1 MLNHFVDLVLTLTML
16 GLVCLVGTV
25 GNLLVIGVY
34 LKQYFFPQKH
44 RFRRKYAKS
53 LPDTNGALCLESLND
68 KSTKGVTEDDCTFM
82 RTTGTPTFFI
92 LVLACVDLLVC
103 CFVVP
108 LTFYMEYV
116 EMKPPNDVWCKIHAF
131 VCVCN
136 TMFSALLVIAIALD
150 RYLAICHPLHPML
163 TMKRAKILTTALA
176 IFCIIYGFLGIGT
189 IQLAPD
195 SSNPTEMVCTDTGD
209 LLNTTQAQK
218 YFYLIVQKGNT
229 ASFVMAIL
237 FVLILYSLI
246 LKVVIKAHRRMRKL
260 HEQSTFP
267 RRQSNNLG
275 QFTNVDDAID
285 SSYMTEDLVSS
296 AEPKPARLRMRF
308 SIRGLRES
316 GLWREMRSASV
327 LFVVAVVYIIVFTPS
342 LLTANKMVSFTLI
355 GYNSFFLNN
364 MSNPLIYC
372 FMSRAFRAKLAT
384 LFSGLCI
391 HERATSEDELFGQ
404 TTRKRP
410 RLTIQTITNVQNGSP
425 I

>member
-1 MLNHFVDLVLTLTML
+1 MLSNFVDLILTLTML
-16 GLVCLVGTV
+16 GLVCLVGTL
-25 GNLLVIGVY
+25 GNSLVLGVY
-34 LKQYFFPQKH
+34 LRQYLFPQTN
-44 RFRRKYAKS
+44 RFRRKVWKTE
-53 LPDTNGALCLESLND
+53 PTTNGALCLESLSD
-68 KSTKGVTEDDCTFM
+68 RSAQKVIEDDCTFT

-116 EMKPPNDVWCKIHAF
+116 EMKPPSDVWCKIHSF

-163 TMKRAKILTTALA
+163 TMKRAKILTAALA
-176 IFCIIYGFLGIGT
+176 VFCIIYGFLGLGT

-195 SSNPTEMVCTDTGD
+195 SSDPTEMVCTDTGD

-246 LKVVIKAHRRMRKL
+246 LKVVIKAHRRIRKMQ
-260 HEQSTFP
+260 EQSAFP
-267 RRQSNNLG
+267 KRQSKSNSLP
-275 QFTNVDDAID
+275 QFGSVDGAAD
-285 SSYMTEDLVSS
+285 SSYGADNVPRPSR
-296 AEPKPARLRMRF
+296 PRMRF
-308 SIRGLRES
+308 SIRGLTES

-342 LLTANKMVSFTLI
+342 LLTANKLVTFTLI

-372 FMSRAFRAKLAT
+372 FMSRAFRVKLQT
-384 LFSGLCI
+384 LFSGLCS
-391 HERATSEDELFGQ
+391 HKMSTPEEALFSQ

-410 RLTIQTITNVQNGSP
+410 RSTIQTVITEHSGSP
-425 I
+425 V